1 MKDRFSSGSQLYQQA
16 RPTYPQAVVQELL
29 KHVPAC
35 DFAWDCGAGSG
46 QFTQLLAPYFE
57 QIVATDLSANQ
68 LQHAPYFENV
78 SYQVQTAEQAR
89 FPAQCFDFIS
99 VAQAIHWFDF
109 DAFYAQVKRTLKPN
123 GVFAVLGYG
132 LIQIDHTQLNDAIQY
147 LYRVILK
154 DYWDAERHY
163 VDEQYQTI
171 PFPFKEIAMPDFKIQ
186 LAWSSEQL
194 IDYLYTW
201 SAIKHYIQQND
212 TDPLNRIR
220 ALCSSDQSF
229 QIEFPILLRV
239 GTLG

>member
-1 MKDRFSSGSQLYQQA
+1 M
-16 RPTYPQAVVQELL
+16 
-29 KHVPAC
+29 
-35 DFAWDCGAGSG
+35 
-46 QFTQLLAPYFE
+46 
-57 QIVATDLSANQ
+57 
-68 LQHAPYFENV
+68 
-78 SYQVQTAEQAR
+78 
-89 FPAQCFDFIS
+89 
-99 VAQAIHWFDF
+99 
-109 DAFYAQVKRTLKPN
+109 
-123 GVFAVLGYG
+123 GYG